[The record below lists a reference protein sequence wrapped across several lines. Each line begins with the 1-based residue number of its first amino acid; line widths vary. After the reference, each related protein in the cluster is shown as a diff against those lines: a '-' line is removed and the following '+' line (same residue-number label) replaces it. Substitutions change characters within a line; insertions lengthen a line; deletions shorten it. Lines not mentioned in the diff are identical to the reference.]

1 MNKMS
6 NLSIS
11 YWVGDSCYWDNK
23 IAHLYLKL
31 HVLESNK
38 HMGVLPN
45 HVDYDN
51 IFKHIKLL
59 ISLLENRLYNR
70 WHEKL
75 YRDAMNGS
83 MTFARKV
90 SEFNLETYV
99 YEKISERNKQIFEG
113 LHDYLIGDLTKM
125 AIEYLG

>member
-1 MNKMS
+1 MNKH
-6 NLSIS
+6 SIS

-31 HVLESNK
+31 CEWESNK
-38 HMGVLPN
+38 RMGVLLN
-45 HVDYDN
+45 YVDYDN

-75 YRDAMNGS
+75 YCDAMNRSIKFTG
-83 MTFARKV
+83 RV

-99 YEKISERNKQIFEG
+99 YEKISKRNKQIFEG
-113 LHDYLIGDLTKM
+113 LHNYLIDDLTKM
-125 AIEYLG
+125 TIEYLG